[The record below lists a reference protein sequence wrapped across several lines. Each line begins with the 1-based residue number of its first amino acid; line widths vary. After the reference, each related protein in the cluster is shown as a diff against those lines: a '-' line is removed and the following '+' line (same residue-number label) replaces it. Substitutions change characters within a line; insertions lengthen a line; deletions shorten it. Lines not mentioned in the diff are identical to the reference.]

1 METQWT
7 EDRFEPND
15 DINEIRGFI
24 ARWRATNYDGVTSTT
39 RELLEY
45 WSRPDRERPLFFAQ
59 RESVETAVFLT
70 EVASKEFGGTY
81 LQNKL
86 RDWAEEYNPGLLR
99 AAFKM
104 ATGAGKTTVM
114 GMLVA
119 WHTLNK
125 AARPQDRRFG
135 DAFLVV
141 APGITIKDRLRVLLP
156 NDPDNV
162 YRWTG
167 AHNGRGHLLRA
178 ASRAAICST
187 SSCPSAAAMTSSTA
201 ASSSRSTV
209 WPLRSRKMTA
219 ASQARRLL
227 PSTRAWLRTRECSSA
242 AALSASVG

>member
-125 AARPQDRRFG
+125 AADHKTVGSVTRS
-135 DAFLVV
+135 
-141 APGITIKDRLRVLLP
+141 
-156 NDPDNV
+156 
-162 YRWTG
+162 W
-167 AHNGRGHLLRA
+167 
-178 ASRAAICST
+178 
-187 SSCPSAAAMTSSTA
+187 
-201 ASSSRSTV
+201 SSRLAS
-209 WPLRSRKMTA
+209 LSRI
-219 ASQARRLL
+219 
-227 PSTRAWLRTRECSSA
+227 
-242 AALSASVG
+242 G